1 MFEPPLVFESIPPR
15 PGDLKLSAA
24 HSHPGKE
31 NMCGGE
37 PVRVIETA
45 TKAGVAVFPK
55 VRTLL
60 EASPSIRGT
69 KPTNVPSQAISAL
82 LIFRIS

>member
-31 NMCGGE
+31 NTCGGE
-37 PVRVIETA
+37 PVRVIESSHQSRSCSVSQGEDALGSFSLDPRNQTYERA
-45 TKAGVAVFPK
+45 
-55 VRTLL
+55 
-60 EASPSIRGT
+60 
-69 KPTNVPSQAISAL
+69 VPSNIGVIDL
-82 LIFRIS
+82 